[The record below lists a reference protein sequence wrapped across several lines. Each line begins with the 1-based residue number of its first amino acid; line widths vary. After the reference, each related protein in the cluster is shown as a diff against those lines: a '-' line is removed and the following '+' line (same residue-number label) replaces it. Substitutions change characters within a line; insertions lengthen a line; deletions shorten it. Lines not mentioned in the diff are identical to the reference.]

1 MASALG
7 GRAAEELMI
16 GTISTGAMND
26 LEKVTRQAY
35 AMVAYFGMSDK
46 IGNVSFYD
54 STESA
59 GLNFNKPYSEET
71 AQLIDKEVK
80 RIIDNA
86 YNTARDILSQN
97 KEGFVKLAESLLEKE
112 VLFSDDLEAI
122 FGTRPIAEEIK
133 T

>member
-1 MASALG
+1 
-7 GRAAEELMI
+7 
-16 GTISTGAMND
+16 MND

-59 GLNFNKPYSEET
+59 GFNFSKPYSEQT

-80 RIIDNA
+80 RIIDSA
-86 YNTARDILSQN
+86 YDTARRILSENQ
-97 KEGFVKLAESLLEKE
+97 EGFVKLADLLLEKE

-122 FGTRPIAEEIK
+122 FGKRSLAEDIK
-133 T
+133 A